1 MSATFSFGADTNQP
15 ISSNRM
21 TSTTT
26 ARWRSSS
33 TAKYLVLQQD
43 RRRKR
48 LCPLIRVLP
57 VGLAREREC
66 VWVCNPFTVPCNL
79 FFPTTTT
86 SLLLAL
92 FTRTTPHSLEGG
104 KRNDKRTG
112 FIFFDTCVSSRPDAT
127 RREWVGWVG
136 VAVGLIH
143 PGNLDAA
150 DNPPPPFATP
160 PLPHPLFNI
169 CFNLYEIKLGLDG
182 QWLWFS
188 W

>member
-104 KRNDKRTG
+104 KRNDKRTS
-112 FIFFDTCVSSRPDAT
+112 FFSFPPRLPQPAQP
-127 RREWVGWVG
+127 RGGWGGSGGGGGRGQG
-136 VAVGLIH
+136 VQIPWESLH
-143 PGNLDAA
+143 SWQSPTFFCYQKLTY
-150 DNPPPPFATP
+150 PPTT
-160 PLPHPLFNI
+160 HLFNI
-169 CFNLYEIKLGLDG
+169 GFNFWMILR
-182 QWLWFS
+182 
-188 W
+188 